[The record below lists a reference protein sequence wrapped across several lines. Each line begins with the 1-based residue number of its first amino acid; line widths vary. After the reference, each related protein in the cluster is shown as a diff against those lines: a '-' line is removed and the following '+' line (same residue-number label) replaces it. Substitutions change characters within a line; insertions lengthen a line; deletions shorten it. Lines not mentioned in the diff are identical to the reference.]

1 MQKHPFEINAIVIL
15 PDHLHTIWT
24 LPKNDADFSTRWRLI
39 KSYFSRQC
47 YSQYE
52 DKILISRQYT
62 REKIVR
68 QCRFWEHQIQRD
80 LDFANHIKYI
90 DYHPVHHGLVAAPKD

>member
-1 MQKHPFEINAIVIL
+1 MKPNKNIKILCQPENIDLLRKAFRYVMQKHPFEINAIVIL

-52 DKILISRQYT
+52 
-62 REKIVR
+62 EKISTSR
-68 QCRFWEHQIQRD
+68 
-80 LDFANHIKYI
+80 
-90 DYHPVHHGLVAAPKD
+90 